1 MTLRDVLRITRL
13 INRFGLTAAQAAMV
27 AGLAWGDEE

>member
-13 INRFGLTAAQAAMV
+13 VHRFGMTPAQAALV
-27 AGLAWGDEE
+27 AGLAWGGAE